1 VKEPEKKPPAPASA
15 FKICGKVLRLIHKV
29 SMIKRYE
36 WAFSNRLIRDIS
48 ANVKLVM
55 TVFNQ
60 KHLAGVINK
69 E

>member
-1 VKEPEKKPPAPASA
+1 
-15 FKICGKVLRLIHKV
+15 L
-29 SMIKRYE
+29 IKRYE
-36 WAFSNRLIRDIS
+36 WAFYNRLIRDIS

-60 KHLAGVINK
+60 KHLAGAINK

>member
-1 VKEPEKKPPAPASA
+1 
-15 FKICGKVLRLIHKV
+15 
-29 SMIKRYE
+29 MIKRYE

-48 ANVKLVM
+48 DNVKLIM

-60 KHLAGVINK
+60 KHLAGAIKK